1 VTKEA
6 FCGGRAIRAGQEKIV
21 DGGEGLEFAG
31 AESMETMMAQREL
44 TIAAFD
50 TGTGALKGLDT
61 SQGEGF
67 EVMEPVCRE
76 GLNGGIRVAQRPEQ
90 LLNGGL

>member
-31 AESMETMMAQREL
+31 AESMETMMA
-44 TIAAFD
+44 
-50 TGTGALKGLDT
+50 
-61 SQGEGF
+61 
-67 EVMEPVCRE
+67 
-76 GLNGGIRVAQRPEQ
+76 
-90 LLNGGL
+90 